1 MQGARTFAEGLA
13 PMEPPAQ
20 LYRAALA
27 SLNGAPNQ
35 NVAALRLSRAVGGN
49 DKLLMA
55 LCVDFITRVAQ
66 DRAGTSLQRPGQS
79 ACADKAKL
87 PSPAPLQSESEEAG
101 HSSTADKATAD
112 APIFSETQ
120 ATTGRPDRAEKAS
133 VHEPVVA
140 PQGER
145 PGHSSIADKATLA
158 APAPLSPS
166 PGYLRAALRA
176 APSVARSVLDS
187 FKVRDGRP
195 IGDVPWSGIDRL
207 IAANSREAHLLALIR
222 QHINGTPADP
232 NTPLRELIDA
242 DMLARLIQKAAEL
255 SDADA

>member
-13 PMEPPAQ
+13 PLEAPAQ
-20 LYRAALA
+20 LYREALA

-49 DKLLMA
+49 EKLLMA
-55 LCVDFITRVAQ
+55 LCADFITRVAQ
-66 DRAGTSLQRPGQS
+66 DRAGISLQRPGQLPR
-79 ACADKAKL
+79 ADKAL
-87 PSPAPLQSESEEAG
+87 DEPPAPLQSESEEAG
-101 HSSTADKATAD
+101 HSSTADKATVEGPAS
-112 APIFSETQ
+112 SEPQ
-120 ATTGRPDRAEKAS
+120 AATGQYRGAERAIA
-133 VHEPVVA
+133 HAPVVA

-145 PGHSSIADKATLA
+145 PGQPLRVDKATIV